1 MIPIKVSIKR
11 LVKYYLELGFFDD
24 VMFYLLTLND
34 SNFSLAKK
42 EYQCQVMTRDL
53 CCKSYPLMKKLMFL
67 SYVFSAEL
75 RMSSNKDDVFG
86 FGNFFCFLFAFQI
99 ISQY

>member
-34 SNFSLAKK
+34 SNFGAENTVPYL
-42 EYQCQVMTRDL
+42 V
-53 CCKSYPLMKKLMFL
+53 
-67 SYVFSAEL
+67 SA
-75 RMSSNKDDVFG
+75 R
-86 FGNFFCFLFAFQI
+86 
-99 ISQY
+99 